1 MRDDLSSRLSLLTRR
16 EVEARLL
23 APLLEAVAEE
33 CGEEKMRDLLYS
45 TITRIAREQGRDL
58 AARLGA
64 NSLADFAR
72 STAQWTE
79 GEALAIEVLEQT
91 DEVLAFNVTRC
102 RYAEMYEALGL
113 RALGKTLSC
122 ARDAA
127 MVQGFNPGI
136 ELIRTQTIMEGA
148 THCDFLYRR
157 RG

>member
-1 MRDDLSSRLSLLTRR
+1 MRDDISTRLSLLTRR
-16 EVEARLL
+16 EVEARIL

-33 CGEEKMRDLLYS
+33 CGEEKMLDLLRS
-45 TITRIAREQGRDL
+45 TITRVARDQGRDL
-58 AARLGA
+58 AARLGG

-72 STAQWTE
+72 SVAQWTQDD
-79 GEALAIEVLEQT
+79 ALEIEVLEQT
-91 DEVLAFNVTRC
+91 DEVLAFNVARC

-127 MVQGFNPGI
+127 MVQGFNPEI
-136 ELIRTQTIMEGA
+136 ELRRTQTIMEGA